1 MRPTDIRRLL
11 AQGEDNKLDFKSE
24 LRTATKDQKAA
35 FVKDVIALTNSPPG
49 NAYLVVGIDD
59 ITREPVLG
67 NHVDSMETIDRVIT
81 QYVQPVVRITAEPV
95 DLDGVPVTVL
105 TPHREPQKL
114 PYAVKK
120 TVGGG
125 TQAIEVDEWWV
136 RHGRLNARPTVEEA
150 RAIFFEAER
159 ARSRSP
165 RTPRQRAPDDY
176 SPLSSASRR
185 RRMAQDLMDAMN
197 ARSLAPFRGMLREV
211 RADRAT
217 GQLRTEKLQRQPAN
231 ALLQFP
237 GSEIILLPS
246 IFDDAIDAEAA
257 RYWHIRNTR
266 LSLRLGSRA
275 SPVTPVRVMFVHGR
289 VSEAAL
295 KRMAENWSEAA
306 VFSMDCGV
314 YVGPDLSLLSLASEW
329 AKRMALGYTSYAP
342 TICVPNVRNATDI
355 GSALDCTLSW
365 IDEHLPLAEMRTLI
379 ETAGR
384 QEQAELLA
392 SKVMY
397 VEQKKARSRSLR
409 PRRRTSR
416 KAAGPL

>member
-1 MRPTDIRRLL
+1 
-11 AQGEDNKLDFKSE
+11 
-24 LRTATKDQKAA
+24 
-35 FVKDVIALTNSPPG
+35 
-49 NAYLVVGIDD
+49 
-59 ITREPVLG
+59 
-67 NHVDSMETIDRVIT
+67 
-81 QYVQPVVRITAEPV
+81 
-95 DLDGVPVTVL
+95 
-105 TPHREPQKL
+105 
-114 PYAVKK
+114 
-120 TVGGG
+120 
-125 TQAIEVDEWWV
+125 
-136 RHGRLNARPTVEEA
+136 
-150 RAIFFEAER
+150 
-159 ARSRSP
+159 
-165 RTPRQRAPDDY
+165 
-176 SPLSSASRR
+176 
-185 RRMAQDLMDAMN
+185 
-197 ARSLAPFRGMLREV
+197 
-211 RADRAT
+211 
-217 GQLRTEKLQRQPAN
+217 
-231 ALLQFP
+231 
-237 GSEIILLPS
+237 
-246 IFDDAIDAEAA
+246 
-257 RYWHIRNTR
+257 
-266 LSLRLGSRA
+266 
-275 SPVTPVRVMFVHGR
+275 MFVHGR

-342 TICVPNVRNATDI
+342 TICVPNVRNATDATDI